1 MKITNLKKSQKISQ
15 KSKLCLTK
23 NFKKSQKISK
33 NLKKNQK
40 ISKNLKLDDSMKK

>member
-1 MKITNLKKSQKISQ
+1 MKQSQERNQNENNLKKSQKISQ

-23 NFKKSQKISK
+23 KKISK
-33 NLKKNQK
+33 NL